1 MLIVTQQI
9 WCGRYLDPAVV
20 GKLFCFHILLVINKS
35 TMSSTPP
42 TTSSASFLASLN
54 IADDA
59 SRSPVAAP
67 SAAPQGEFQSL
78 TLGIAS
84 PAGTK
89 GGKGVTDGNSIQ
101 VLPGIALGVGVAH
114 ILQPEELCCGLIGNS
129 GTKFCIQSKDCTT
142 STHVLPMRKHQT
154 TPGLYILDKR
164 TGGCLI
170 NPVLDSSNLDDSV
183 VNRILET
190 DAEPEEL
197 RNEFILLA
205 SQDGTKDSDID
216 SFARKNF
223 LKTVA
228 FKTPSKGQSEGLG
241 SSQSN
246 LVDIVSNFTAKSE
259 TEGVSSS
266 IKFESNEELSR
277 VVSELEQ
284 YYDGLRRI
292 LPSVAGTVDSLEFDI
307 KEKTNL
313 IYGSLQQL
321 RQLEGVIGKQ
331 PQVLKEQNTAP
342 TIWGTVSELFSTQQK
357 YEVDSNTKLESF
369 KGVLNQFNTKLNQS
383 STKTD
388 SDNLKNDIF
397 NLLKGWKSIIEEIN
411 TKVSKLEAMN
421 SSGSSS
427 SNNSSNAFNALGIAG
442 MNQTTTP
449 DQSNVNP
456 SESLSSSMSD
466 LLNALTSR
474 LGKLERQY
482 SEKGKE
488 GLNGA
493 VRFSGVT
500 FTGKDDV
507 GAWLDAS
514 LPNTGGVP
522 PYGLFADPQLLLHWV
537 WILLS
542 GTTNS
547 SARDMKDRISI
558 EMSQDKT
565 YAVDS
570 YQHYIPLVFTGKKS
584 SLLNTGGMEKSRLAQ
599 IPSFESW
606 DDATGE
612 AGLKQ
617 QIAEG
622 LSMVKDSISDLIEEN
637 FGEAPEVR
645 AFALSMLHTS
655 VSFIQSLGTYMSET
669 YNNFKDVVGN
679 EKSVWGLVTFV
690 VEQLFRKDFGQV
702 RAKTIGAIDANNR
715 TSGVKIIWSSIKCVD
730 VAQQFMLQGIKNAPS
745 VSASYVRFVI
755 THSNMG
761 KVSNI
766 LEDNK
771 KLKRKIDDLETSL
784 VSIKKMAEGA
794 KKVADQAMSKAGSS
808 TVKKKKKTESGEGP
822 ATSEN

>member
-1 MLIVTQQI
+1 
-9 WCGRYLDPAVV
+9 
-20 GKLFCFHILLVINKS
+20 
-35 TMSSTPP
+35 MSSTPP
-42 TTSSASFLASLN
+42 PTSSASFLSSLN
-54 IADDA
+54 ISD
-59 SRSPVAAP
+59 AAP
-67 SAAPQGEFQSL
+67 NSPAAGSTSVPQGEFQSL
-78 TLGIAS
+78 SLGIVS
-84 PAGTK
+84 PVGIK
-89 GGKGVTDGNSIQ
+89 GGKGVSTSDSIQ
-101 VLPGIALGVGVAH
+101 VLPGLAIGVAVAH
-114 ILQPEELCCGLIGNS
+114 VLEPEELCCGLIGNS
-129 GTKFCIQSKDCTT
+129 GTKFCIKSKDCTT

-164 TGGCLI
+164 TNGCLI
-170 NPVLDSSNLDDSV
+170 NPVLDTSNLEESV
-183 VNRILET
+183 INRLLKT
-190 DAEPEEL
+190 DADPEEL

-205 SQDGTKDSDID
+205 SQDASKDSDID

-228 FKTPSKGQSEGLG
+228 FKTPSKGQSEDLGLN
-241 SSQSN
+241 QSN
-246 LVDIVSNFTAKSE
+246 LVDIVSNFTAKAE
-259 TEGVSSS
+259 TDKEEAS
-266 IKFESNEELSR
+266 IKFETNEELNR
-277 VVSELEQ
+277 VVSDLVN
-284 YYDGLRRI
+284 YYEGLQRI
-292 LPSVAGTVDSLEFDI
+292 LPSVAGTVDSLEFNI

-321 RQLEGVIGKQ
+321 RQLEGVIGKR
-331 PQVLKEQNTAP
+331 PQALKDQNTAP
-342 TIWGTVSELFSTQQK
+342 TIWGTVSELCSSQQK
-357 YEVDSNTKLESF
+357 YETDSQNKFESM
-369 KGVLNQFNTKLNQS
+369 KGALNLFDTKLNLS
-383 STKTD
+383 STKAE
-388 SDNLKNDIF
+388 SDVLKNDIF
-397 NLLKGWKSIIEEIN
+397 NLLKGWKSIIEEMN
-411 TKVSKLEAMN
+411 TKVAKFSTTH
-421 SSGSSS
+421 S
-427 SNNSSNAFNALGIAG
+427 SNPVSSNDHSNTFNSLGIAG
-442 MNQTTTP
+442 MTDNARPVQAA
-449 DQSNVNP
+449 VNGNDAFSASA
-456 SESLSSSMSD
+456 SE
-466 LLNALTSR
+466 LLNTLNSR
-474 LGKLERQY
+474 LGKLERQQ

-500 FTGKDDV
+500 FTNKDDV
-507 GAWLDAS
+507 GAWLDGS
-514 LPNTGGVP
+514 LTVTGGVP

-558 EMSQDKT
+558 EMTQDKT

-599 IPSFESW
+599 IPTFESW

-617 QIAEG
+617 QISEG

-655 VSFIQSLGTYMSET
+655 ASFIQSLGTYMSET

-715 TSGVKIIWSSIKCVD
+715 SSGIKIIWSSIKCVD

-771 KLKRKIDDLETSL
+771 KLKRKIDDLELSI
-784 VSIKKMAEGA
+784 VSIKKMAENA
-794 KKVADQAMSKAGSS
+794 KKVADQAMSKAAGPS
-808 TVKKKKKTESGEGP
+808 VKKKKKTETADGP